1 MNTTHITEAKH
12 RARTLATEALRV
24 WTEAGF
30 AVKVC
35 PASLAPVCVPSQP
48 KVEVIPLAQLL
59 ASR

>member
-1 MNTTHITEAKH
+1 MSHVQITEAKH
-12 RARTLATEALRV
+12 RARALATEALRV

-35 PASLAPVCVPSQP
+35 PASLAPICVPSEP
-48 KVEVIPLAQLL
+48 RREVIPLARLL